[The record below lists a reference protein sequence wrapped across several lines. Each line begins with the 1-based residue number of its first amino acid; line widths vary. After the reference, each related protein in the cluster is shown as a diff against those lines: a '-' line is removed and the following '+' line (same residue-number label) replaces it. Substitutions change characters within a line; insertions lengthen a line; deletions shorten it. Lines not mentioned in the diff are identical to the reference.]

1 MRDRHPL
8 TFPSPPDGE
17 RDSKIPLPPLPSGER
32 VRVRGSGSVRGA
44 RIVAMIFVATA
55 LLWTSA
61 APGGDPEVPEKYIK
75 VDQVKA
81 MQDAK
86 KRVTIIDVRD
96 KDQYDE
102 LHIKGARNVPLRE
115 LPTRLTEVPKREPVV
130 HY

>member
-1 MRDRHPL
+1 VKRYVP
-8 TFPSPPDGE
+8 
-17 RDSKIPLPPLPSGER
+17 
-32 VRVRGSGSVRGA
+32 
-44 RIVAMIFVATA
+44 VALVAAA
-55 LLWTSA
+55 LLTVSA
-61 APGGDPEVPEKYIK
+61 APGGDPEVAEKYIK

-115 LPTRLTEVPKREPVV
+115 LPTRLTEVPKQEPVV
-130 HY
+130 LY

>member
-1 MRDRHPL
+1 MKRY
-8 TFPSPPDGE
+8 
-17 RDSKIPLPPLPSGER
+17 IP
-32 VRVRGSGSVRGA
+32 
-44 RIVAMIFVATA
+44 VALVAAA
-55 LLWTSA
+55 LLIASA

-115 LPTRLTEVPKREPVV
+115 LPTRLAEVPKQEPVV
-130 HY
+130 LY

>member
-1 MRDRHPL
+1 MKRY
-8 TFPSPPDGE
+8 
-17 RDSKIPLPPLPSGER
+17 IP
-32 VRVRGSGSVRGA
+32 
-44 RIVAMIFVATA
+44 VALVAAA
-55 LLWTSA
+55 LLIASA

-130 HY
+130 LY

>member
-1 MRDRHPL
+1 ML
-8 TFPSPPDGE
+8 
-17 RDSKIPLPPLPSGER
+17 
-32 VRVRGSGSVRGA
+32 
-44 RIVAMIFVATA
+44 FVATA
-55 LLWTSA
+55 LLWASA

-115 LPTRLTEVPKREPVV
+115 LPTRLAEVPKQEPVV
-130 HY
+130 LY

>member
-1 MRDRHPL
+1 MKRY
-8 TFPSPPDGE
+8 
-17 RDSKIPLPPLPSGER
+17 IP
-32 VRVRGSGSVRGA
+32 
-44 RIVAMIFVATA
+44 VALVAAA
-55 LLWTSA
+55 LLIVSA

-115 LPTRLTEVPKREPVV
+115 LPTRLAEVSKQEPVV
-130 HY
+130 LY